1 MESAFTWENKALI
14 NELTQGLEKAKQL
27 RIHLCSTCPSEAQD
41 LLLRRIISTFEKA
54 LMILKWGGSVGQA
67 QECAVLP
74 VTGECSASVDGSP
87 RSDDMNKNFG
97 DHRSHG
103 DVSRKRKWQPIR
115 TQQVRVNSENAL
127 EGPGDDGYSWRKYG
141 QKDILGAKYP
151 RSYYRCT
158 YRLVRDCWATKQV
171 QRSDEDPTIF
181 DITYKGTHTCNQSIN
196 AVPPPASLEKQEL
209 KNSNSHYQLEQQ
221 NQTLA
226 NFTANLRVNTKDLDI
241 KEMPAHFSFPSTF
254 ACRDRE
260 NHRSPVSALAD
271 DNQLGTYSPVFY
283 SPATTESN
291 YSSAAVNYQM
301 RNYGEAPMQ
310 QSETDTADVI
320 SAHASTT
327 NSPTGRM
334 EFSIDPEYLD
344 PNFPFNIPG
353 YFT

>member
-1 MESAFTWENKALI
+1 
-14 NELTQGLEKAKQL
+14 
-27 RIHLCSTCPSEAQD
+27 
-41 LLLRRIISTFEKA
+41 
-54 LMILKWGGSVGQA
+54 
-67 QECAVLP
+67 
-74 VTGECSASVDGSP
+74 
-87 RSDDMNKNFG
+87 MNKNFG

-103 DVSRKRKWQPIR
+103 DVSRKRKSQPIW

-141 QKDILGAKYP
+141 QKDILELNIP
-151 RSYYRCT
+151 
-158 YRLVRDCWATKQV
+158 
-171 QRSDEDPTIF
+171 
-181 DITYKGTHTCNQSIN
+181 
-196 AVPPPASLEKQEL
+196 VPPPASLEKQEL
-209 KNSNSHYQLEQQ
+209 KNNNSHYQLEQQ

-241 KEMPAHFSFPSTF
+241 KEIPTHFSFPSTF

-260 NHRSPVSALAD
+260 NHCSPVSALAD

-301 RNYGEAPMQ
+301 RNYGEAPLQ

-334 EFSIDPEYLD
+334 DFSIDPEYLD